1 MPINFYQHT
10 RRLVLQSV
18 TLQNDKLFHPEKI
31 LMVFIISMTRK
42 PSYFKVV
49 HVMFLFFI
57 SLFSIRTNHTSD
69 YARSLEW
76 RLRETRLVTYDDCES
91 KYYSFMGRN
100 AMFFGT

>member
-1 MPINFYQHT
+1 
-10 RRLVLQSV
+10 
-18 TLQNDKLFHPEKI
+18 
-31 LMVFIISMTRK
+31 MVFIISMTRK

-100 AMFFGT
+100 AMFFGTYVARFLRSLYTKLHGVVFRNTVLSTYASPS